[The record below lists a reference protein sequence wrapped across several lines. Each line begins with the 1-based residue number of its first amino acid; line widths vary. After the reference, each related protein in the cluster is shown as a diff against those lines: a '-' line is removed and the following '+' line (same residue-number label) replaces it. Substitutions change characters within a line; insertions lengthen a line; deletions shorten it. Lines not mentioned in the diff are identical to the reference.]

1 MIQEFLDLSTRI
13 EKGFVYVNNATGKD
27 KEKSEALLKNLIE
40 EYEKKLEFVTDE
52 DTRKMLTRIF
62 ILSVRG

>member
-1 MIQEFLDLSTRI
+1 MIQEFLDLSSRI
-13 EKGFVYVNNATGKD
+13 ERGFAYIKNASGKD
-27 KEKSEALLKNLIE
+27 KEKSETLLKNLID

-52 DTRKMLTRIF
+52 DTKNMLTRIF